1 MPELA
6 LYEPDIAGNTGT
18 LMRLAA
24 CTGTVL
30 NVIGPAGFRM
40 DDTALRRAGM
50 DYLEIAATRR
60 HTSWADFEEWRK
72 AEGRRLLLFSTKAAT
87 PYFDFAFAET
97 DIIMLGRESAGVPDH
112 VHAAADARLLIP
124 MAPGARSLNV
134 AIAGGI
140 ALAEALRQTGGWPTP
155 SRR

>member
-24 CTGTVL
+24 CTATVL

-60 HTSWADFEEWRK
+60 HLSWATFREWQAR
-72 AEGRRLLLFSTKAAT
+72 EGRRLVLLSTRAT
-87 PYFDFAFAET
+87 LPYWDFEYRQG
-97 DIIMLGRESAGVPDH
+97 DLLLLGRESAGVPEH
-112 VHAAADARLLIP
+112 VHEAADERVLIP
-124 MAPGARSLNV
+124 MAANARSLNV
-134 AIAGGI
+134 AIAGAMVLG
-140 ALAEALRQTGGWPTP
+140 EAIRQV
-155 SRR
+155 RRS